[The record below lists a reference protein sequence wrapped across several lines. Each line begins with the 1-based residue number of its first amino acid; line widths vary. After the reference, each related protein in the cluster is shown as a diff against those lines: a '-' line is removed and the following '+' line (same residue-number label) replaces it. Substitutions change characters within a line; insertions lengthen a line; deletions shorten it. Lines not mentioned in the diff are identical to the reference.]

1 MKSQRGF
8 NLIDLLIG
16 MAISLMGLLAVGQ
29 ILLSFTQQR
38 NTITQTLEAQS
49 NGVMAMYLMEKDFT
63 QAGYGLMNIQDCSR
77 INWYFNGT
85 GHYDDPYGPVT
96 ANLAF
101 TTLPLKIT
109 DGGATGSDAF
119 EVQYGNP
126 RSGAPVAV
134 AIQNQTGGYGT
145 QINVASVAGFAQSDL
160 IVTDVGGSCTMGQI
174 DTPNTVSVSLNRPTA
189 PAASYLYNTNARPA
203 GAAAGW
209 EAAVANTTL
218 VANLGAFV
226 SRRYR
231 IANEV
236 LQVADYNSAYTYS
249 DLVDGIVFLKAEYG
263 LDTNADGTVD
273 VWSTGVP
280 AVNVPGIGTQV
291 VAIRLGLVARSPLY
305 EKTAVDAPTVLT
317 VLPAITTAPTSLAVT
332 YAVPDTHYRYRT
344 YYTVIPLRNA
354 IWAR

>member
-1 MKSQRGF
+1 MRSQRGF

-29 ILLSFTQQR
+29 VLLSFTQQR

-49 NGVMAMYLMEKDFT
+49 NGVMALYLMERDFT

-85 GHYDDPYGPVT
+85 GYYNDPFGVAT
-96 ANLAF
+96 TNLAF

-109 DGGATGSDAF
+109 DGGAGSDAV

-126 RSGAPVAV
+126 RSGVPVAV
-134 AIQNQTGGYGT
+134 AIQTQTGGYGT
-145 QINVASVAGFAQSDL
+145 AINVASVAGFAQSDL
-160 IVTDVGGSCTMGQI
+160 IVADVGGSCTMGQI
-174 DTPNTVSVSLNRPTA
+174 DTPNTVAVSLNRPTA
-189 PAASYLYNTNARPA
+189 PAASYLYNTNTRPV
-203 GAAAGW
+203 GATAGW

-231 IANEV
+231 IANDI

-249 DLVDGIVFLKAEYG
+249 NLVDGIVFMKAEYG
-263 LDTNADGTVD
+263 MDTNSDGTVD
-273 VWSTGVP
+273 VWSAGIP
-280 AVNVPGIGTQV
+280 AVNVPGIGPQV
-291 VAIRLGLVARSPLY
+291 IAVRIGLVARSPLY
-305 EKTAVDAPTVLT
+305 EKTAINAPSVLV
-317 VLPAITTAPTSLAVT
+317 VLPAITTAPTAAAVT
-332 YAVPDTHYRYRT
+332 YTVPDTHYRYRT